1 MVFKQT
7 FEEDIVDS
15 TGVVK
20 GGSAPPLLPRPAHPV
35 FDLASRQP
43 EIAEHGLCHSGTHTA
58 GAKIAVYRE
67 GARPSATFASAAT
80 IPAPV
85 FGNSVRK

>member
-1 MVFKQT
+1 MGYV
-7 FEEDIVDS
+7 IPVLI
-15 TGVVK
+15 
-20 GGSAPPLLPRPAHPV
+20 PPV
-35 FDLASRQP
+35 QKF
-43 EIAEHGLCHSGTHTA
+43 
-58 GAKIAVYRE
+58 AVYRE